1 MPHKAQKMCKCKNL
15 ELPIV
20 LLEAESPKE
29 QMGKEGVWIQIWGVN
44 EVILS
49 NCLKIFPYL
58 NIYCALLLGIK
69 HCTTEKSKHR
79 LPI

>member
-1 MPHKAQKMCKCKNL
+1 
-15 ELPIV
+15 
-20 LLEAESPKE
+20 
-29 QMGKEGVWIQIWGVN
+29 MGKGGVWIQIWGVN

-49 NCLKIFPYL
+49 NYLKFFPYL

-69 HCTTEKSKHR
+69 HCTTEKSKRR